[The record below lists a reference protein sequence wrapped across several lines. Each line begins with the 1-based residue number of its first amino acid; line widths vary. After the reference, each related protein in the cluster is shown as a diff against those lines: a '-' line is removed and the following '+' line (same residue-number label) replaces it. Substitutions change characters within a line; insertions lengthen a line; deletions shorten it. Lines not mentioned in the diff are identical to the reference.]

1 MPIPV
6 GVIVVWEVVLVL
18 EPVVTRAMVRL
29 VVIQVLMTIAWIP
42 TGTCSLKMLV
52 VAFRLMALLGMV
64 HLGTVTVLPVMVW
77 AMVVMASTVVPVL
90 DMVTLQL
97 LRMRIQM
104 LLMLVM
110 QVVNRVLL
118 EVHGV
123 LKLPQDMGLWAMGML
138 LHGVVQVLELEV
150 VVLVQYH
157 LVNRPVELLLL
168 LHMVTKVTDTVG
180 TMEAKVLSGTQVGMV
195 PLGDV
200 LEVFQTATPGQ
211 ESFKGLAV
219 ATLEVD
225 IAM

>member
-138 LHGVVQVLELEV
+138 LHGVVPVLVLEV
-150 VVLVQYH
+150 VGPVQHH
-157 LVNRPVELLLL
+157 LVNRPVVLLLPR
-168 LHMVTKVTDTVG
+168 MVTKVTATVG